1 MHNFESGKVVPSTVL
16 FMLSS
21 NGVSVFLV
29 SSSVLLSVVVQHS
42 FGVLKEDECISF
54 HSAFLN
60 SFFLLLSNRNFG
72 LLEEILF
79 TSTWTLALY
88 SDHHFILG
96 DPFPSFWFLLQAR
109 ASKIMP
115 SASLS
120 TVRWIFWRGVST
132 SCRKGHWEKCMNT
145 FAASPDLWCPL
156 MQCWA
161 STT

>member
-1 MHNFESGKVVPSTVL
+1 MHNFESGKVVPRTVL
-16 FMLSS
+16 LMLSS
-21 NGVSVFLV
+21 NGVSGFWWVPV
-29 SSSVLLSVVVQHS
+29 SSCQWLFNTILVFSKKMSAYPSTLPSWTLSFS
-42 FGVLKEDECISF
+42 
-54 HSAFLN
+54 
-60 SFFLLLSNRNFG
+60 LLSNRNFG
-72 LLEEILF
+72 LLEEIPV

-109 ASKIMP
+109 ASKDMP